1 MGGSRHLP
9 GSPAIFNR
17 IRNGK
22 NIVWESLGN
31 CSTWLTVRSLKGGY
45 VYSWEDEMKLT
56 DPDKPWTLDVS
67 QKNFQTNAALIQCQG
82 KNGYNGDVISE
93 RLWIVTRLHSPLGYP
108 TDPIICGGKLGKCED
123 LTWLF
128 RVECMP
134 DYGPEYRGSVSKT
147 KSGILIFFLKEI

>member
-1 MGGSRHLP
+1 
-9 GSPAIFNR
+9 
-17 IRNGK
+17 
-22 NIVWESLGN
+22 
-31 CSTWLTVRSLKGGY
+31 
-45 VYSWEDEMKLT
+45 MKLT
-56 DPDKPWTLDVS
+56 DPDKPWSLDVS

-108 TDPIICGGKLGKCED
+108 TDPIICGGKLDKCED

>member
-1 MGGSRHLP
+1 
-9 GSPAIFNR
+9 
-17 IRNGK
+17 
-22 NIVWESLGN
+22 
-31 CSTWLTVRSLKGGY
+31 
-45 VYSWEDEMKLT
+45 MKLT

-147 KSGILIFFLKEI
+147 KSGIYNILPKRNLASIMLYPLLITFFKMGYFRIAEFEPSRF